1 MKKYFALGE
10 LLVDYRKH
18 RTLTQID
25 FAAILDVDVRTII
38 RWEKNESLIKAEKEK
53 LIIENLGIPHQVIR
67 NLNTEHP
74 IAVYFDFDR
83 WMYALTLLSSM
94 VKSSN
99 EFKTDTEY
107 VTSRIETLAD
117 DKDYDFITYIQKN
130 QKNCNPL
137 RLDVVKTA
145 SRILPE
151 LNLVIRDQSGYHGG
165 HISILPLKYE
175 IYEKIRDRKMLENQ
189 LQVKDL
195 TFSLNGD
202 SPVFY
207 FYSIYSNSL
216 DNTYYLINKLLF
228 YLKKRELKDYI
239 FAGITFQK
247 LKVERFREMG
257 FEVIWEKE
265 VEEYPDRKA
274 SFLNGNF
281 DEFLYKEEK

>member
-18 RTLTQID
+18 RNLTQID

-228 YLKKRELKDYI
+228 YFKKRELKDYI